1 MKKSLQQHP
10 RIAARASMR
19 FNERQLQAALR
30 AQRPDA
36 PDLFS
41 DRDEDD
47 VEYASL
53 LRDFE
58 CVHDE
63 ALGAES
69 YS

>member
-1 MKKSLQQHP
+1 MRKSHQQQP
-10 RIAARASMR
+10 RIAARAAMR
-19 FNERQLQAALR
+19 RCERQLQAALR

-41 DRDEDD
+41 DRNEDD
-47 VEYASL
+47 AEYASL

-63 ALGAES
+63 ALGAER
-69 YS
+69 YN

>member
-1 MKKSLQQHP
+1 MKKSHQQHS
-10 RIAARASMR
+10 RSAARASMR
-19 FNERQLQAALR
+19 FNVQQLRAALR

-41 DRDEDD
+41 DRNEDD

-63 ALGAES
+63 ALGAEC
-69 YS
+69 YN